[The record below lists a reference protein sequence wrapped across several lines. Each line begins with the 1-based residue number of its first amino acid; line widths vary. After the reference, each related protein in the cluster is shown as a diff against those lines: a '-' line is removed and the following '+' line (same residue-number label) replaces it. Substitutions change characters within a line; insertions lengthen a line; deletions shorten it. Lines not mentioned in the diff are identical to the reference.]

1 MNVSGSQPQD
11 RSASATPLQ
20 LSQFPVDKVSPCVDG
35 RVILTQ
41 QRAPYVPPDAAPPSR
56 WSVYT
61 ARGTGRSGPDD
72 DPIHSQG
79 PSHFAGLSDYDGHTR
94 GGSRDD
100 AAPSFSSHDS
110 RGSMLASQG
119 ILRRGGVGPNT
130 GVSSV
135 LLQPDRVE
143 TNLDSTFRRASSQRA
158 DVPPLTSQSWIFTY
172 PPKSPKLPITRMTRK

>member
-20 LSQFPVDKVSPCVDG
+20 LSQFPVDKAPPRVDG
-35 RVILTQ
+35 RIILTQ
-41 QRAPYVPPDAAPPSR
+41 RRAPYVPPDAAPPSL

-61 ARGTGRSGPDD
+61 ARGTGRSRPDG

-79 PSHFAGLSDYDGHTR
+79 PSHFSGLSDYDGHTR

-143 TNLDSTFRRASSQRA
+143 TNLDSTFQRASGQRA
-158 DVPPLTSQSWIFTY
+158 DVSPSPPHDHGCTPQEFLV
-172 PPKSPKLPITRMTRK
+172 R